1 MFISTSDQGLGLI
14 LPTEL
19 KEFLSEVKARL
30 GVAGGD
36 GRINQIEA
44 EANKALA
51 SFRSEMRFD
60 DSELGVAER
69 LMRAAISEERSNWDC
84 EE

>member
-1 MFISTSDQGLGLI
+1 MFISASDQALGLI

-19 KEFLSEVKARL
+19 QEFLSEVKARL

-44 EANKALA
+44 EANSVLA

-60 DSELGVAER
+60 DKELGVAER
-69 LMRAAISEERSNWDC
+69 LMRAAISKKRSDWDC